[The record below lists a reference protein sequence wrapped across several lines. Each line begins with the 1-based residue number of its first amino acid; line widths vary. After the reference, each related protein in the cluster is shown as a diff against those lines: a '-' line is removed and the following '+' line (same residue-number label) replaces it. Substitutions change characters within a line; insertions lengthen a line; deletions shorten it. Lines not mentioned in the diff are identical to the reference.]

1 MWIHPANWLKNTLW
15 SCSFIFYFFSFL
27 RLYLCGFIEEFLEQ
41 TLSEIQGK
49 GSKGFLEMYF
59 MVQYQG
65 TAFIL
70 DVLPQESWD
79 AVG

>member
-1 MWIHPANWLKNTLW
+1 MKKLG
-15 SCSFIFYFFSFL
+15 FFPPL

-41 TLSEIQGK
+41 TLSETQGK
-49 GSKGFLEMYF
+49 GAKSFLEMYF

-70 DVLPQESWD
+70 DVLPREY
-79 AVG
+79 